1 MIYCHLA
8 GGLGNQLF
16 QIFAT
21 IAHALKEGQTFDF
34 TPNEK
39 LGDRNTYW
47 TTFLSS
53 LQKYTGQCK
62 EVNRRINEIGFHY
75 NALPSISKTE
85 NILLTGYFQSPK
97 YFKERKAE
105 IYKIIGLSKKKKA
118 IKNIY
123 RELIMDDTVV
133 ISLHFRIGD
142 YIKLQSHHPI
152 MPIKYYASALNHIK
166 NNLKPLTR
174 GTILYF
180 CEDVDLFYVESAII
194 TLKQM
199 SPEWTFKRC
208 PGEITDWQQMLL
220 MSLCDH
226 HIIANS
232 TFSWWGAYF
241 NNNEDKIVCYPE
253 KWFGEALQQ
262 NNTCDLCPPEWT
274 RIL

>member
-1 MIYCHLA
+1 
-8 GGLGNQLF
+8 
-16 QIFAT
+16 
-21 IAHALKEGQTFDF
+21 
-34 TPNEK
+34 
-39 LGDRNTYW
+39 
-47 TTFLSS
+47 
-53 LQKYTGQCK
+53 
-62 EVNRRINEIGFHY
+62 
-75 NALPSISKTE
+75 LPSISKTE

-123 RELIMDDTVV
+123 RQLIMDDAVV

-166 NNLKPLTR
+166 NNLKPFIG

-180 CEDVDLFYVESAII
+180 CEDADLSYVESAII
-194 TLKQM
+194 TLKITN
-199 SPEWTFKRC
+199 PELTFKRC